1 MEFIDQFV
9 ALTTATVKADRDL
22 NQKEIDTILML
33 AQSFKLDTEAVAK
46 ALETKL
52 YQQDNPE
59 YIARTVDAENKLV
72 LMQCCILVA
81 LADNKLNL
89 KEVEYLNKINNAM
102 GLPTSTFVLAIA
114 SICQNNPN
122 IEIEGNEAK

>member
-1 MEFIDQFV
+1 MEFVDQFV
-9 ALTTATVKADRDL
+9 ALTTATVKSDRDL

-59 YIARTVDAENKLV
+59 YIARTVEADNKLV

-89 KEVEYLNKINNAM
+89 KEVEFLNKINNAM

>member
-1 MEFIDQFV
+1 MEFVDQFV
-9 ALTTATVKADRDL
+9 ALTSATVKADRDL
-22 NQKEIDTILML
+22 NQKEIDTIIML

-59 YIARTVDAENKLV
+59 YIARTVEADNKLV

-89 KEVEYLNKINNAM
+89 KEVEFLNKINNAM

-122 IEIEGNEAK
+122 IQIEGNETK

>member
-89 KEVEYLNKINNAM
+89 KEVEFLNKINNAL
-102 GLPTSTFVLAIA
+102 GLPTSTMVLAIA
-114 SICQNNPN
+114 SICQNNPQ
-122 IEIEGNEAK
+122 IEIEGNVKE

>member
-59 YIARTVDAENKLV
+59 YIARTVEADNKLV

-89 KEVEYLNKINNAM
+89 KEVEFLNKINNAM

-122 IEIEGNEAK
+122 IQIEGNEAK

>member
-122 IEIEGNEAK
+122 IQIEGNEAK

>member
-46 ALETKL
+46 AIESKL
-52 YQQDNPE
+52 YQHE
-59 YIARTVDAENKLV
+59 SAESIARSVENDNKLV

-89 KEVEYLNKINNAM
+89 QEVEFLNKINNAL

-114 SICQNNPN
+114 SICQNNTN
-122 IEIEGNEAK
+122 IQIEGNETK

>member
-46 ALETKL
+46 TIESKL
-52 YQQDNPE
+52 YQHE
-59 YIARTVDAENKLV
+59 SAESIARSVENDNKLV

-89 KEVEYLNKINNAM
+89 QEVEFLNKINNAL

-114 SICQNNPN
+114 SICQNNTN
-122 IEIEGNEAK
+122 IQIEGNETK

>member
-9 ALTTATVKADRDL
+9 ALTSATVKADRDL
-22 NQKEIDTILML
+22 DQKEIDTILML

-59 YIARTVDAENKLV
+59 YIARTVEADNKLV

-89 KEVEYLNKINNAM
+89 KEVEFLNKINNAM

-122 IEIEGNEAK
+122 IQIEGNETK